1 MFDMSKF
8 VESKS
13 KPLPVVLLLDVSSS
27 MFGEKIKSLNF
38 AVREMIKSFSD
49 EENGASEIW
58 VSIIAFNTT
67 AKKIFSFTSASKIR
81 DIWESRNIRLEADGL
96 TSMGEALK
104 IAKDMIES
112 KDETPPKAY
121 RPTVVL
127 ISDGAP
133 TDDWEAP
140 MQDFISNGRSS
151 KCDRM
156 AMAIGAGEQEDVLRK
171 FISGTQNALFTAD
184 DAAGIVKFFK
194 QVTMSVTTRKNSKN
208 PNMLLPGSVMGS
220 GSTIIIGDKPDS
232 ERIF

>member
-1 MFDMSKF
+1 MFDVSKF
-8 VESKS
+8 VENKS
-13 KPLPVVLLLDVSSS
+13 KPLPVVLLLDVSGS
-27 MFGEKIKSLNF
+27 MLGEKIKTLNY
-38 AVREMIKSFSD
+38 AVREMIKSFS
-49 EENGASEIW
+49 EEETSASEIW

-67 AKKIFSFTSASKIR
+67 VQKIFSFTSASKIM
-81 DIWESRNIRLEADGL
+81 DIWESKNIRLDASGL
-96 TSMGEALK
+96 TSMGAALK

-112 KDETPPKAY
+112 KDETPSKAY

-133 TDDWEAP
+133 TDDWETP

-171 FISGTQNALFTAD
+171 FISGTQNALFTSD
-184 DAAGIVKFFK
+184 DASGIVKFFK

-208 PNMLLPGSVMGS
+208 PNMLLPGSIMGG
-220 GSTIIIGDKPDS
+220 GSTIIIDDDPDNKVS
-232 ERIF
+232 F